1 MTIPQLSAGQ
11 IQEVSILVA
20 NYIQAQR
27 ANFTAQAI
35 PLPDELRPQVSPFFR
50 PDVLNATRVVVLEN
64 ERVGN
69 PEFYPML
76 QALGFTNLPDFGGM
90 AAITFHDV
98 IVSHEA
104 LTPAL
109 LFHELVHVE
118 QYRQLGVDRFAE
130 LYVKGF
136 LGGCCYEA
144 IPLEVNAYGLEGNFR
159 KAPHRGFSVEQAVT
173 AWLQGEAEDE
183 IDLGFEE

>member
-1 MTIPQLSAGQ
+1 MAIPQLSPEQ
-11 IQEVSILVA
+11 IHHVSGLVA
-20 NYIQAQR
+20 DYIQTQR
-27 ANFTAQAI
+27 QNYGARGVN
-35 PLPDELRPQVSPFFR
+35 LPTGLRVEVNPFFR
-50 PDVLNATRVVVLEN
+50 SDVLNTTRVVVLEK
-64 ERVGN
+64 ETVGN

-104 LTPAL
+104 LSAPL

-136 LGGCCYEA
+136 LEGGSYEA
-144 IPLEVNAYGLEGNFR
+144 IPLELNAYGLEGNFR
-159 KAPHRGFSVEQAVT
+159 KAPHQRFSVEHEVT

-183 IDLGFEE
+183 IDLGF

>member
-1 MTIPQLSAGQ
+1 MPELSPEQ
-11 IQEVSILVA
+11 IQHLSSLVA
-20 NYIQAQR
+20 DYIRTQR
-27 ANFTAQAI
+27 ENFAARAVNV
-35 PLPDELRPQVSPFFR
+35 PAELRLRLNPFFR
-50 PDVLNATRVVVLEN
+50 ADVLNTARVVVLEN

-69 PEFYPML
+69 PESYPML

-104 LTPAL
+104 LTPPL
-109 LFHELVHVE
+109 LFHELVHGE

-130 LYVKGF
+130 FYVKGF
-136 LGGCCYEA
+136 LEGGSYEA

-159 KAPHRGFSVEQAVT
+159 KAPHRAFSVEQAVA

>member
-1 MTIPQLSAGQ
+1 MTIPELSAGQ

-20 NYIQAQR
+20 NYIQTQR
-27 ANFTAQAI
+27 QNYAAQAVNV
-35 PLPDELRPQVSPFFR
+35 PGNLRLQVNPFFR
-50 PDVLNATRVVVLEN
+50 FDVLNTTRVVVLEN

-136 LGGCCYEA
+136 LEGGCYEA
-144 IPLEVNAYGLEGNFR
+144 IPLELSAYGLEGKFR

-173 AWLQGEAEDE
+173 AWLEGEAEDE
-183 IDLGFEE
+183 IDLGF